1 MRRTDPLAVGRTHKE
16 VSEQSE
22 AAEQRRDEA
31 GKAFAESALRIVRG
45 GRQCC
50 VEGSPEV
57 GREMKH
63 ERLEDSI

>member
-1 MRRTDPLAVGRTHKE
+1 MRRTDPLAFGRTHKE
-16 VSEQSE
+16 VSKQSE

-31 GKAFAESALRIVRG
+31 GKAFSERIVRG

-63 ERLEDSI
+63 ERLEDSF